1 MSDSSDLAKSRRQT
15 LKAAALLAA
24 ASPLGLIGTA
34 HAQSTAASSL
44 AVGKTKATKPAQS
57 AQKTPAN
64 ISQPGKKGQGDRY
77 SGAPW
82 ASRSNVIAQS
92 GMVATSIPLASQIG
106 LDILKAG
113 GSAVDAAI
121 AANAALGLMEPTGCG
136 IGGDLF
142 AIIWD
147 PKTKKLHGLNAAG
160 RAPLGQSLSQLK
172 DKLKSFRYGR
182 ADDMGIPDWG
192 ALSVTIPG
200 AVDGWYALHSRFGKL
215 PMAQILAP
223 AIGYAQNG
231 FPVSELIAH
240 YLKGNMAS
248 LAKLHASGA
257 LEEFANARA
266 VFMRQGATPA
276 EGEIFKNPDLANTY
290 QILAQEGRDAFYLG
304 RLADAMERYFI
315 RINAP
320 HRKADLAAHRH
331 DWVEPV
337 SVNYRGVDVFE
348 LPPPGQGIAC
358 LQMLNLLEAY
368 DLKRMG
374 WGSKEHLH
382 LMVEAKKL
390 AFEDRARFYADPEFY
405 QKPVLKTLLS
415 KDYAAQRR
423 ALIRMD
429 QVLRQVEH
437 GDPKLVEGDTI
448 YLTTADSDGMMV
460 SFIQSNYRG
469 LGSGLVPDGEVAG
482 TTLGFMLQDRGAQ
495 FALEASH
502 PNVYAPGK
510 RPFHTIIPAFALKDG
525 QPWLSFGLMGGAMQ
539 PQGHAQII
547 VNMVDFGMTPQQAG
561 DAARFHHDGASDATR
576 EALMRD
582 GGTLELE
589 SGFDPEVV
597 QALQALGHQVK
608 ITTGPFGGYQAILR
622 DPKTNAYWGAS
633 EFRKDGQAVGY

>member
-1 MSDSSDLAKSRRQT
+1 MSDIKSFAKSRRQT

-24 ASPLGLIGTA
+24 GTSLGLASKAQAQAADASATA
-34 HAQSTAASSL
+34 RTA
-44 AVGKTKATKPAQS
+44 KARPDTQKPQHKALER
-57 AQKTPAN
+57 
-64 ISQPGKKGQGDRY
+64 GKKGQGDRY

-92 GMVATSIPLASQIG
+92 GMVATSVPLASQIG

-113 GSAVDAAI
+113 GTAVDAAI

-142 AIIWD
+142 AIVWD
-147 PKTKKLHGLNAAG
+147 PKTNKLQGLNAAG
-160 RAPLGQSLSQLK
+160 RAPQGLSLAGLK

-182 ADDMGIPDWG
+182 ADDKGIPDWG

-200 AVDGWYALHSRFGKL
+200 AVDGWYALHGRFGKL
-215 PMAQILAP
+215 PMAQILRP
-223 AIGYAQNG
+223 AIDYAQNG

-240 YLKGNMAS
+240 YLKTNMAS

-257 LEEFANARA
+257 LEEFANARS
-266 VFMRQGATPA
+266 VFMHKGQTPQ
-276 EGEIFKNPDLANTY
+276 EGDIFKNHDLANTY
-290 QILAQEGRDAFYLG
+290 RVLAQEGRDAFYQG
-304 RLADAMERYFI
+304 RLADAMDAYFK
-315 RINAP
+315 RIGAP

-337 SVNYRGVDVFE
+337 CVNYRGVDVYQ

-358 LQMLNLLEAY
+358 LQMLNILEAY
-368 DLKRMG
+368 DLKAMG
-374 WGSKEHLH
+374 WGSSEHLH

-415 KDYAAQRR
+415 KEYAATRR

-429 QVLRQVEH
+429 QALRQVEH

-448 YLTTADSDGMMV
+448 YLTTADKDGMMV
-460 SFIQSNYRG
+460 SLIQSNYRG
-469 LGSGLVPDGEVAG
+469 LGSGLVPDGEAAG
-482 TTLGFMLQDRGAQ
+482 ATLGFMLQDRGAQ
-495 FALEASH
+495 FALEEGH

-561 DAARFHHDGASDATR
+561 DAARFHHDGSTDATR
-576 EALMRD
+576 EAVMRD

-589 SGFDPEVV
+589 SGFDLQVV
-597 QALQALGHQVK
+597 HALQALGHQIK

-622 DPKTNAYWGAS
+622 DPQTNAYWGAS